1 MEDDDEPDKL
11 HIQENPQY
19 EPILNTNDEPVMY
32 SNKWFKIN
40 AYGSKQDRDLIL
52 TTKHVYNL
60 KNLKIRR
67 KIKITD
73 VKAIIKSK
81 TLDQFVLHIPNDY
94 DFRFELENKD
104 EFIKILQLR
113 FANLNPVETLKIFV
127 VSDNL
132 EKYVT
137 SIKDKKY
144 GISNLPSNSLRSKNE
159 ELTGTEEL
167 KEEVET
173 IESIDTNDESTES
186 KDQFAVTDNFKIQN
200 SRENGM
206 KYSLISEEDKSSQLF
221 DNDEFTAR
229 DSVLIYSSKKFQ
241 SGKLKELTLDSFKII
256 TVLGKGTFG
265 KVYLTELNEDGTLYA
280 IKAIR
285 KDVLIETEQVESTK
299 LERDILL
306 ECDHPFLWGMDYVFQ
321 NDLRLYFVMPFVRGG
336 ELYKHFLSWKRFP
349 EQQVKFYAAQIALA
363 IGYLH
368 SKNICHRDMKLE
380 NILIDETGYLKL
392 IDFGLAKILKD
403 SELSQSFC
411 GTPEYLAPEMVA
423 QKGHD
428 KTVDWWALGILIYEM
443 LIGVTP
449 FYNRSRNLMLMK
461 IQQSKI
467 IFPNKKKYKI
477 DYSDEVQDIIWKL
490 LNKNKSKRL
499 GAVGDYEEVL
509 SHPWFSDMKEED
521 LLERRIKPPF
531 KPQLEH
537 EYDTK
542 YFNAKMDF
550 SNTVIPEEKVKEVEI
565 FSDQFAGFEKNFN
578 KLKKDSEF

>member
-206 KYSLISEEDKSSQLF
+206 KYSLMSEEDKSSQLF

-428 KTVDWWALGILIYEM
+428 KTVDWWALGVLIYEM

>member
-206 KYSLISEEDKSSQLF
+206 KYSLMSEEDKSSQLF

-477 DYSDEVQDIIWKL
+477 DYSEEVQDIIWKL